1 MSVKV
6 WEVWAWAVK
15 WLWTLVSQL
24 LWACSVKQNGS
35 SSAALPQQ
43 PVSGGHLPS
52 LRLKSSSCVTSSS
65 CAPWAAAAGVTFA
78 TGRKYTHLSA
88 WMSKVM
94 VLSCVEML
102 PSKVGLNFHPQYFH
116 IAVKGGLYNDVAGCS
131 ASIHC
136 LHERSPLQSHISS
149 GEEQL
154 LWEVF
159 FVLFLTGGHR
169 LLQKIFKYILL
180 EISAPLVHRCECTYG
195 TSGTIWCTGHAIK
208 VIFALLPE
216 NTANL
221 KISIMYWEV
230 LRVKLSITSLKSQDW
245 ALYFEFFSSDFYLL
259 GAE

>member
-1 MSVKV
+1 MAQVLLLCLSNQSLVVTCPAWGWSQAAVLHHRRVHHELQWLLQQAESTRIYQLECPRLWFWVV
-6 WEVWAWAVK
+6 WK
-15 WLWTLVSQL
+15 CL
-24 LWACSVKQNGS
+24 
-35 SSAALPQQ
+35 
-43 PVSGGHLPS
+43 
-52 LRLKSSSCVTSSS
+52 
-65 CAPWAAAAGVTFA
+65 
-78 TGRKYTHLSA
+78 
-88 WMSKVM
+88 
-94 VLSCVEML
+94 L

-131 ASIHC
+131 ASMHC

-159 FVLFLTGGHR
+159 FVLFLTGSHR
-169 LLQKIFKYILL
+169 LLQKIFNYILL

-195 TSGTIWCTGHAIK
+195 TSGTTWCTGHAIK
-208 VIFALLPE
+208 VIFGLLPE

-245 ALYFEFFSSDFYLL
+245 ALYLEFFSSDFYLL